1 MTTYIALFRG
11 INVGANRSL
20 PMQSLKAILEQLGC
34 RQVKTYIQSGNVVFQ
49 HPGVD
54 REQFAG
60 QIGAEIEKKHAFRPQ
75 VLLLPVEDFE
85 QAVALNPFPEAVSEP
100 KTLHVS
106 FLAEEPRDPDLA
118 GLDGLKKE
126 NERFAL
132 TGRLFYLHAP
142 DGIGRSKLAARIEK
156 ALGVPA
162 TDRNWRT
169 VLKILEMAQEIN
181 PSNGLS

>member
-11 INVGANRSL
+11 INVGGKRSL

-34 RQVKTYIQSGNVVFQ
+34 RQIKTYIQSGNVVFQ
-49 HPGVD
+49 HAEVD
-54 REQFAG
+54 RAQFAG
-60 QIGAEIEKKHAFRPQ
+60 QIGAEIEKTHAFRPH
-75 VLLLPVEDFE
+75 VLLLTVNTFE
-85 QAVALNPFPEAVSEP
+85 QAIALNPFPEVAAKP

-106 FLAEEPRDPDLA
+106 FLAEEPGSPDLA
-118 GLDGLKKE
+118 GLESLKTE

-132 TGRLFYLHAP
+132 IGRLFYLHAP

-169 VLKILEMAQEIN
+169 VLKIMEMAKEAA
-181 PSNGLS
+181 

>member
-11 INVGANRSL
+11 INVGGKNSL
-20 PMQSLKAILEQLGC
+20 PMQRLKDILGQLGC

-49 HPGVD
+49 HAEVD

-60 QIGAEIEKKHAFRPQ
+60 QIGAEIEKEHGFRPQ
-75 VLLLPVEDFE
+75 VLLLPVDDFE
-85 QAVALNPFPEAVSEP
+85 QAVALNPFPEAVDEP

-106 FLAEEPRDPDLA
+106 FLAEEPENPDLA
-118 GLDGLKKE
+118 GLEGVKTE
-126 NERFAL
+126 SERFTL

-156 ALGVPA
+156 SLGVPA

-169 VLKILEMAQEIN
+169 VLKVLEMAQEL
-181 PSNGLS
+181 G